1 MGITHI
7 VTVAAISLSGLLPAS
22 CHKSA
27 TLGAQTKASS
37 AAVSTT
43 NNVILHD
50 LGELALTNHY
60 ETCVQL
66 GGGKDCIFTPKMIG
80 GHTVQITLALES
92 KTRTGKIN
100 DLSVTQVIAKS
111 GQPFEVAL
119 GDFQFTFTPKII
131 SE

>member
-7 VTVAAISLSGLLPAS
+7 VTVAAISFSSLLPAS

-27 TLGAQTKASS
+27 TPATQTKASS
-37 AAVSTT
+37 AAVATT
-43 NNVILHD
+43 NNVVSHD
-50 LGELALTNHY
+50 FGELALTNHY

-80 GHTVQITLALES
+80 HDVQITLALES
-92 KTRTGKIN
+92 KNRAGKIK

-111 GQPFEVAL
+111 GKPFEVAL

>member
-7 VTVAAISLSGLLPAS
+7 VTVAPISLSGLLPAS

-27 TLGAQTKASS
+27 TPAAQTKASS
-37 AAVSTT
+37 AAVATT
-43 NNVILHD
+43 NNVVLHNR
-50 LGELALTNHY
+50 GELALTNHY

-66 GGGKDCIFTPKMIG
+66 GGEKDCIFTPKMIG
-80 GHTVQITLALES
+80 HDVQITLALES
-92 KTRTGKIN
+92 KNRAGKIK
-100 DLSVTQVIAKS
+100 DLSVTQVIARPGK
-111 GQPFEVAL
+111 PFEVAL